1 MDLKNEEVWSKAY
14 LPATRT
20 TKVKGN
26 YQGKVVFKH
35 VQIKLIVSNEPLM
48 GCGLLPEWLRKK
60 RCINALDTFDDNPC
74 VWRCLALCSR
84 KDVKRGAER
93 STKEALNLA
102 REFYSDNKLKRKDVR
117 VTKLVDFE
125 GIAKH
130 LNVNIM
136 LYESKKESGEDAG
149 KIWRLVYGKTQY
161 KDTLPTI
168 NMGLFK
174 EHCFYMNKIDVFCQN
189 WECKGC
195 KQIFKKSCNLTRHLK
210 EDRCTGGKT
219 KIICLGKKFK
229 RILYSSEK
237 VFYGGETGFSYSACQ
252 WIEHM
257 SEETGRH
264 IHHKMCG
271 HGGERQVTVWYL
283 NSKGEKDYT
292 TYPVDGYEPETR
304 TVYQFHG
311 CKWHGHACIKDRK
324 KNSARDIE
332 IHSQ

>member
-1 MDLKNEEVWSKAY
+1 M
-14 LPATRT
+14 
-20 TKVKGN
+20 
-26 YQGKVVFKH
+26 
-35 VQIKLIVSNEPLM
+35 
-48 GCGLLPEWLRKK
+48 
-60 RCINALDTFDDNPC
+60 
-74 VWRCLALCSR
+74 
-84 KDVKRGAER
+84 KRGAER

-136 LYESKKESGEDAG
+136 LCESKKESGEDAG

-174 EHCFYMNKIDVFCQN
+174 GNCFYINKIDVLCQN

-210 EDRCTGGKT
+210 EDTCIGGKT
-219 KIICLGKKFK
+219 KLICSGRKFK
-229 RILYSSEK
+229 RMLNSSEK

-271 HGGERQVTVWYL
+271 HSGERHVTVWYL
-283 NSKGEKDYT
+283 NSKGGKDYT

-304 TVYQFHG
+304 KITNFTDVNG
-311 CKWHGHACIKDRK
+311 MDMLA
-324 KNSARDIE
+324 
-332 IHSQ
+332 